1 MTNDRSLEL
10 WPNPPA
16 LVAGLRV
23 CAGGSDGP
31 VLLLIPG
38 LGATAEVWT
47 GVAAIADQRWAGR
60 WIALDLPGHGGS
72 DRSASGEYTFPG
84 MAAALADAVAQ
95 IAPGQ
100 PVTAIGHSL
109 GGVLA
114 LQLAATRPAPVP
126 VTRAI
131 GVGIKVVWTDAE
143 LERAA
148 ALADR
153 PEAVFPTRTAAI
165 DRHLRVSGLA
175 GLLEP
180 DDPRLAPGVRETDQ
194 GWGLALDPRTF
205 AVGAP
210 PMAELIAAAGCPV
223 TLAAGEHDHMVSID
237 QLAALV
243 PDPVRLSGL
252 GHNAHVE
259 DPAATWALVADRAAG
274 PRSAVR
280 S

>member
-1 MTNDRSLEL
+1 M
-10 WPNPPA
+10 
-16 LVAGLRV
+16 
-23 CAGGSDGP
+23 CAGGSAGP
-31 VLLLIPG
+31 VLLLVPG

-47 GVAAIADQRWAGR
+47 GVAAIAEQRWAGR

-72 DRSASGEYTFPG
+72 ERSASGDYTFAG
-84 MAAALADAVAQ
+84 MAAALASAVAD
-95 IAPGQ
+95 IAPGE
-100 PVTAIGHSL
+100 PVTVLGHSL

-114 LQLAATRPAPVP
+114 LQLAATRPAPLP
-126 VTRAI
+126 VAQVI
-131 GVGIKVVWTDAE
+131 GVGIKVAWTDAE

-153 PEAVFPTRTAAI
+153 PAAVFPTRAAAI

-175 GLLEP
+175 GLIEP

-194 GWGLALDPRTF
+194 GSELALDPRTF

-210 PMAELIAAAGCPV
+210 PMVELIATAGCPV
-223 TLAAGEHDHMVSID
+223 TLAAGEHDHMVSGE
-237 QLAALV
+237 QLATLV
-243 PDPVRLSGL
+243 PDPVLLPGL

-259 DPAATWALVADRAAG
+259 DPAAVWALLADRAGG
-274 PRSAVR
+274 PGSAVR

>member
-1 MTNDRSLEL
+1 MR
-10 WPNPPA
+10 
-16 LVAGLRV
+16 VGGLRIY
-23 CAGGSDGP
+23 AGGSDGP
-31 VLLLIPG
+31 VLLLVPG

-60 WIALDLPGHGGS
+60 WIAPDLPGHGGS
-72 DRSASGEYTFPG
+72 DHSASGTYTFPG
-84 MAAALADAVAQ
+84 MATALSDVVAKV
-95 IAPGQ
+95 APGQ
-100 PVTAIGHSL
+100 PVTALGHSL

-114 LQLAATRPAPVP
+114 LQLAATRPAPLAVAR
-126 VTRAI
+126 VI

-153 PEAVFPTRTAAI
+153 PPAIFPTKAAAI

-180 DDPRLAPGVRETDQ
+180 DDPRLVPGVRETDQ
-194 GWGLALDPRTF
+194 GWQLALDPRTF
-205 AVGAP
+205 AIGAP
-210 PMAELIAAAGCPV
+210 PMAELLVAAHCPV
-223 TLAAGEHDHMVSID
+223 TLAAGEHDHMVSVD
-237 QLAALV
+237 QLAALA
-243 PDPVRLSGL
+243 PDPVLLPGL

-259 DPAATWALVADRAAG
+259 DPGVIWALLVDRAAG
-274 PRSAVR
+274 PGTAVR

>member
-10 WPNPPA
+10 WPSPPA
-16 LVAGLRV
+16 LIAGLRV
-23 CAGGSDGP
+23 CAGGSTGP
-31 VLLLIPG
+31 VLLLVPG

-47 GVAAIADQRWAGR
+47 GVAAMAERRWAGR
-60 WIALDLPGHGGS
+60 WIVADLPGHGGS
-72 DRSASGEYTFPG
+72 DRSASGEYTFAG
-84 MAAALADAVAQ
+84 MAAALADAVTEV
-95 IAPGQ
+95 APGE
-100 PVTAIGHSL
+100 PVTVLGHSL

-114 LQLAATRPAPVP
+114 LQLAATRPAPFP
-126 VTRAI
+126 VVQVI
-131 GVGIKVVWTDAE
+131 GVGIKVAWTDAE

-153 PEAVFPTRTAAI
+153 PPGVFGTQAAAI

-175 GLLEP
+175 GLIPP

-194 GWGLALDPRTF
+194 GWELALDPRTF

-210 PMAELIAAAGCPV
+210 PMSELIAAAGCPV
-223 TLAAGEHDHMVSID
+223 TLAAGEHDHMVTMEH
-237 QLAALV
+237 LRALV
-243 PDPVRLSGL
+243 PDPVRLDGL

-259 DPAATWALVADRAAG
+259 DPATIWALLADRATG
-274 PRSAVR
+274 PGSAVR